1 VTDARPSPG
10 TQDAAVIRSLPV
22 IDDHGPRA
30 EVVPF
35 VRKDTSTGDGVH
47 AGIGVSDPVSR
58 WVLLIAGMCA
68 LAVTFVQEPGRIVSD
83 SKLPV
88 LMAPLA
94 FMANSLHLWDQSMW
108 SGSIKT
114 LDFGYIFPMGLFFG
128 AAHLLHIPVWIS
140 ERAWLALLL
149 TIGFWGMVRLA
160 EALRI
165 GTRTGRVLGA
175 VVYVVAPIV
184 VTWSASSVSLLA
196 VVLLP
201 WVLVPLVRGASGGS
215 PRRAACASG
224 LAVALMGGVNSTVVL
239 ATLPVG
245 AIWLLTRRPGRRRRA
260 LMTWWVIALALACFW
275 WAAAGSIQSRFGY
288 NYLPYTETA
297 KVTTATT
304 SLFESLHGASYWVNY
319 FTLGG
324 PLIRGVWTLVSTVG
338 PILGTT
344 VVVAFGLIGLTRR
357 IPERLFLVA
366 TLALGV
372 LVIAAGYGG
381 ALGGPLAGPVQHLLG
396 AQLAILRNVSKF
408 SPDVALPLALGFAS
422 VVSSPLQLRR
432 RARERRDARLTVRG
446 AGWVGRTVFAL
457 VIAAA
462 VILAATPFW
471 NRELYP
477 QGSFTAIPTYWT
489 QTADWL
495 GAHQDHGT
503 ALLAP
508 GASFGE
514 YTWGRPIDE
523 PLTVLTETSWSVR
536 SLVPV
541 GSNGNDQ
548 VLDAVESSLDS
559 GVAAPGM
566 AQFLARS
573 GFDYVVVRNDLDLT
587 ATKAPAPAQVRQV
600 LSQTPGLKLV
610 ASFGPVISQK
620 QANPTGM
627 PVYDTSSF
635 THGLRSVQIY
645 RVESPSPAVKAY
657 PVSDPVIVSGS
668 PSSLLVLLEEKI
680 LTGRP
685 AFLAGDI
692 GSQAAAAQPNATWAD
707 TDGNQRRDSGYG
719 SIRNDQSYV
728 LGPDQRSP
736 IAQAQV
742 PQSLAVVSGT
752 QHQTVNDPLGAASVS
767 TSSFSSSPLTLDSAQ
782 GPSAAFDNNL
792 ATAWVADAKD
802 NSVGQWVQINFGRSL
817 DLHDITVRPLADG
830 AQRPKVTGV
839 EISTARG
846 TVERTI
852 RSGANVVAVSP
863 GSSSWLRVT
872 LTTVQRASVQPISVF
887 PLGAGLTSV
896 AIPGVHYAQ
905 ALSTPAD
912 ESSAFAQRGGQVVF
926 AFDSPVTNANLTLGQ
941 TNDDDPLMV
950 RRFKAPASTKVSMLG
965 QATPNPGTA
974 LNALLPAVTSSV
986 KVTASSTLGQLPRFD
1001 ATNLITASGR
1011 PWIAGQGDAQP
1022 SLTFSWSGDRTVS
1035 SIVLKP
1041 SSDAAR
1047 PIGVNIS
1054 SPSGQILERVPA
1066 HGGTISFPPMTT
1078 DTLTIQFV
1086 KVARTIGHVPAS
1098 GTRFVLPVGVARLSI
1113 PALGHVTATTAANR
1127 AVVLPCGT
1135 GPTVTLDG
1143 QALQTQVRGTLSQ
1156 LENLEPMG
1164 LAVCGGPTTIAAGSH
1179 VLQAGRLD
1187 GAFKVTNLQALPAT
1201 EPHTPASRS
1210 TQIVGPWGAANRQ
1223 IKVGPGAESYLA
1235 VAQNYNTGW
1244 KAVLNGRSLTPVRL
1258 DGWQQGWVIPAGAGG
1273 TVVMTFPADA
1283 WYRLALLVGA
1293 FFVAALAAFALAR
1306 RGRRAQPPAPERKP
1320 LPRVLVGIA
1329 CFVVLAVV
1337 SGPLALVLL
1346 PLAAAG
1352 RRWGRQVLAL
1362 IAGCSFVAAG
1372 IAVAAIPGAEPPMG
1386 VGAFGWPAQLFAAI
1400 ALGAVLAGLV
1410 LPEKEA
1416 DPAPAAGI
1424 PTGERVR

>member
-1 VTDARPSPG
+1 M
-10 TQDAAVIRSLPV
+10 
-22 IDDHGPRA
+22 
-30 EVVPF
+30 
-35 VRKDTSTGDGVH
+35 H
-47 AGIGVSDPVSR
+47 AGIGVPDPVSR
-58 WVLLIAGMCA
+58 WVLVVGAMFA

-83 SKLPV
+83 TKLPV

-94 FMANSLHLWDQSMW
+94 YMANALHLWDQSMW

-128 AAHLLHIPVWIS
+128 AAHILHVPVWVS
-140 ERAWLALLL
+140 ERFWLALLL
-149 TIGFWGMVRLA
+149 TTGFWGMVRLA

-165 GTRTGRVLGA
+165 GTRTGRIFGA

-184 VTWSASSVSLLA
+184 VTWSTSSASLLA

-224 LAVALMGGVNSTVVL
+224 VAVALMGGVNSTVVL

-245 AIWLLTRRPGRRRRA
+245 AIWLLTRQPGRRRRA
-260 LMTWWVIALALACFW
+260 LMTWWVVALVLACFW
-275 WAAAGSIQSRFGY
+275 WAAALSIQSRFGY

-304 SLFESLHGASYWVNY
+304 SLFESLHGASFWVDY
-319 FTLGG
+319 FTIGG

-338 PILGTT
+338 PILATT
-344 VVVAFGLIGLTRR
+344 VVVALGLAGLIRR

-366 TLALGV
+366 TLAVGV

-381 ALGGPLAGPVQHLLG
+381 ALGGPLANPVQHLLG
-396 AQLAILRNVSKF
+396 GQLAVLRNVSKF

-422 VVSSPLQLRR
+422 VVSRPLQFRR
-432 RARERRDARLTVRG
+432 RARERKDARLTVRG
-446 AGWVGRTVFAL
+446 AGWMGRMVFAL
-457 VIAAA
+457 VVVAA
-462 VILAATPFW
+462 VVLAATPFW
-471 NRELYP
+471 KGELYP
-477 QGSFTAIPTYWT
+477 QRSFTAIPTYWT

-523 PLTVLTETSWSVR
+523 PLTALTETSWSVR

-548 VLDAVESSLDS
+548 ILDAVESSLDS

-600 LSQTPGLKLV
+600 LSQTAGLKLV

-627 PVYDTSSF
+627 PVYDRSSF

-645 RVESPSPAVKAY
+645 RVEPPSPEVHAY

-668 PSSLLVLLEEKI
+668 SSSLLALLEEKI
-680 LTGRP
+680 LTGR
-685 AFLAGDI
+685 AGFLAGDI
-692 GSQAAAAQPNATWAD
+692 GSAAAAANPKATWAD

-736 IAQAQV
+736 IAQ
-742 PQSLAVVSGT
+742 PQIPQNLAVVDGT
-752 QHQTVNDPLGAASVS
+752 QHQTVAEPLGAASVS
-767 TSSFSSSPLTLDSAQ
+767 TSSFSSSPLVLDSAQ
-782 GPSAAFDNNL
+782 GPSAAFDDDL

-802 NSVGQWVQINFGRSL
+802 NSVGQWVQIEFGRSV
-817 DLHDITVRPLADG
+817 DLHHVTVRPLADG
-830 AQRPKVTGV
+830 AQRPKVTGI
-839 EISTARG
+839 EISTAQG
-846 TVERTI
+846 TVDRTI
-852 RSGANVVAVSP
+852 HSGSNTVAVSP
-863 GSSSWLRVT
+863 GASSWLRVT
-872 LTTVQRASVQPISVF
+872 LTTVQRARVRPISVF

-896 AIPGVHYAQ
+896 AIPGVHYTP
-905 ALSTPAD
+905 ALSMPAD
-912 ESSAFAQRGGQVVF
+912 ESTVFAQRGGQVVF
-926 AFDSPVTNANLTLGQ
+926 AFDSPLTNANLTLGQ

-950 RRFKAPASTKVSMLG
+950 RRFNAPAATAVSMLG
-965 QATPNPGTA
+965 QATPTPGAA
-974 LNALLPAVTSSV
+974 LNALLPTVTSNV
-986 KVTASSTLGQLPRFD
+986 RVTASSTLGQLPLFD
-1001 ATNLITASGR
+1001 ATNLLTSSGR
-1011 PWIAGQGDAQP
+1011 PWISGQGDAQP
-1022 SLTFSWSGDRTVS
+1022 SLTFSWSGAKTVS
-1035 SIVLKP
+1035 SLDLTP
-1041 SSDAAR
+1041 SRSAAR
-1047 PIGVNIS
+1047 PIEVKIS
-1054 SPSGQILERVPA
+1054 SPAGQVLERVPA
-1066 HGGTISFPPMTT
+1066 RGGVVSFPPTTT
-1078 DTLTIQFV
+1078 DTLTVQFV
-1086 KVARTIGHVPAS
+1086 KVARQIGHVPAS
-1098 GTRFVLPVGVARLSI
+1098 GTRFVLPVGLARLTI
-1113 PALGHVTATTAANR
+1113 PALGPVTATPAANR
-1127 AVVLPCGT
+1127 AVVLPCGS
-1135 GPTVTLDG
+1135 GPTVALDG
-1143 QALQTQVRGTLSQ
+1143 RSLPTQVRGTLSD
-1156 LENLEPMG
+1156 LENLKPMG
-1164 LAVCGGPTTIAAGSH
+1164 LAVCGGPTTIAAGNH
-1179 VLQAGRLD
+1179 VLQAGRLG
-1187 GAFKVTNLQALPAT
+1187 GAFKVTSLQALPAT
-1201 EPHTPASRS
+1201 EPKTPASRA
-1210 TQIVGPWGAANRQ
+1210 TRIVGTWGAANRQ
-1223 IKVGPGAESYLA
+1223 IEVGAGAESYLA

-1258 DGWQQGWVIPAGAGG
+1258 DGWQQGWVVPAGAGG

-1306 RGRRAQPPAPERKP
+1306 RARRSPATGPRAQAVAPARHRDRVFRRARHCQRAARPGLPPLGLRRPTLGPPRPRRRGRVCVRRRRHRRRFHPGRRTAHGRGRVRVARAAPRGH
-1320 LPRVLVGIA
+1320 RA
-1329 CFVVLAVV
+1329 RCR
-1337 SGPLALVLL
+1337 
-1346 PLAAAG
+1346 AG
-1352 RRWGRQVLAL
+1352 RSGASRRGR
-1362 IAGCSFVAAG
+1362 
-1372 IAVAAIPGAEPPMG
+1372 
-1386 VGAFGWPAQLFAAI
+1386 
-1400 ALGAVLAGLV
+1400 
-1410 LPEKEA
+1410 
-1416 DPAPAAGI
+1416 
-1424 PTGERVR
+1424 